1 MTARTTYLG
10 STAPSAL
17 YTNERYSVTINDTR
31 HDVRIATYANG
42 SVATVIKYQDNYGEW
57 WGLHPDE
64 EQAKQVMSAVAADR
78 DAAVAAYEAATVR
91 R

>member
-31 HDVRIATYANG
+31 HDVRIDRK
-42 SVATVIKYQDNYGEW
+42 SVV
-57 WGLHPDE
+57 
-64 EQAKQVMSAVAADR
+64 
-78 DAAVAAYEAATVR
+78 
-91 R
+91 